1 MKPLTE
7 SQRVQGVCLGLVLLT
22 LVIYGRVAGH
32 DFVDYDDNLY
42 VYTNRVIANGLT
54 WSGVQ
59 WAFTQ
64 VHGEGTYWHPITWLS
79 HMLDVELFGMNPAGH
94 HLVNVLLH
102 IGNSLLLFLG
112 LRWLTGATWRS
123 AAVAAIFAWH
133 PFQVDT
139 VAWIAER
146 KYLLSTGFGLVTIG
160 AYVRYAQKPGPHR
173 YALVAGLFALGL
185 MTKPVLVTLPCAL
198 WLLDFW
204 PLRRLKTAGEVTRKT
219 AASATT
225 IAPGPPRFPGVSLA
239 RLIVEKLPLLVLS
252 AAASAMTV
260 LGHSKMDAL
269 LTGDILPLSVRLQT
283 ALVSYATYLRKIFWP
298 ADFSVIY
305 PHPGGWPVMLV
316 AGSALVLLAV
326 SAVVIVGARR
336 ARWGVVGWC
345 WFLGMLVPTIGVVQA
360 GIQAMADRFVYFPL
374 AGIALVVVWLG
385 AEVLAARPQW
395 RQPLLAGGALALAAC
410 VVDAA
415 LQVPHWEDSRA
426 LFEHATRVT
435 VGNHIAH
442 INLGSALMRE
452 QRVEDAIANFKEAI
466 RIRPTYYDGW
476 NSLGNAWSRQGQFAE
491 ALKSFSEA
499 LRFNPGFADA
509 YNGAGFSLAN
519 LNRPAEAAEQYA
531 AALRL
536 KQDFPEAHF
545 NFASLLETQGKL
557 KEAEQHYR
565 DALRFRPGLAE
576 ARTALGLLFVR
587 QGKAAEA
594 VEQFTVVVQLRPED
608 PDAHLRLGVALS
620 NQQKVES
627 AVTEFRETLRL
638 RPETPAALVAL
649 ATVLATHPNIQYRNG
664 KQAVE
669 YARKANQLSNNQNP
683 LHLDALA
690 AALAEAGN
698 FAEAANTQVMAVRL
712 ASAANAPAEIVL
724 EMQKRLQ
731 LYQAGKPFRQQAGLP
746 PKM

>member
-7 SQRVQGVCLGLVLLT
+7 SQRVQAICLGLVLLT
-22 LVIYGRVAGH
+22 LLIYGRVVGH

-42 VYTNRVIANGLT
+42 VYTNRIVANGLT

-64 VHGEGTYWHPITWLS
+64 VHGEGTYWHPVTWLS
-79 HMLDVELFGMNPAGH
+79 HMVDVEVFGMNPAGH

-146 KYLLSTGFGLVTIG
+146 KNLLSTGFGLLTIG
-160 AYVRYAQKPGPHR
+160 AYVRYAERPGPR
-173 YALVAGLFALGL
+173 RFALVVGLFALGL

-204 PLRRLKTAGEVTRKT
+204 PLRRLKNAGKALKKT
-219 AASATT
+219 PASA
-225 IAPGPPRFPGVSLA
+225 IAPPRFPEVSLTK
-239 RLIVEKLPLLVLS
+239 LILEKLPLLALS
-252 AAASAMTV
+252 AASSALTV
-260 LGHSKMDAL
+260 LGHSRMDMLLKGDAL
-269 LTGDILPLSVRLQT
+269 PLAVRLQT
-283 ALVSYATYLRKIFWP
+283 ALVSYAAYLSKIFWP

-305 PHPGGWPVMLV
+305 PHPGVWPVMLM
-316 AGSALVLLAV
+316 AGSALVFVVV
-326 SAVVIVGARR
+326 SAVVIAGARR

-395 RQPLLAGGALALAAC
+395 RKPLLGGGALALAAC

-435 VGNHIAH
+435 RGNHIAH

-452 QRVEDAIANFKEAI
+452 NRVEEAIANFKEAI

-476 NSLGNAWSRQGQFAE
+476 NSLGNALSRQGQFAD
-491 ALKSFSEA
+491 ALKSYSES
-499 LRFNPGFADA
+499 LRFNPAFADA

-519 LNRPAEAAEQYA
+519 LNRTTEAAEQYA

-545 NFASLLETQGKL
+545 NFASLLESQGKL
-557 KEAEQHYR
+557 KEAEQHYT
-565 DALRFRPGLAE
+565 DALRYKPGLAE
-576 ARTALGLLFVR
+576 ARTALGLLAMR
-587 QGKAAEA
+587 QGKFADA
-594 VEQFTVVVQLRPED
+594 VAQFTTVVHLRPDD

-620 NQQKVES
+620 NQQKVE
-627 AVTEFRETLRL
+627 AAMTEFRETLRL

-649 ATVLATHPNIQYRNG
+649 ATVFATHPNIQYRNG

-669 YARKANQLSNNQNP
+669 YARHANQLSQNQNP

-690 AALAEAGN
+690 AALAEIGD
-698 FAEAANTQVMAVRL
+698 FTEAANTQVLAVRL
-712 ASAANAPAEIVL
+712 ASAANAPAEVVL
-724 EMQKRLQ
+724 EMQKHLQ
-731 LYQAGKPFRQQAGLP
+731 LYQAGKPFRQPAGLP
-746 PKM
+746 GKM